1 MECWLLPLYYT
12 DDKKS
17 KFKRCLLTLNQALQ
31 RKEGFTIDSNKKK
44 PEYYRNISRQY
55 CKRKT
60 LLRFYKE
67 NPSFK
72 IFIEEIQNRNIVI
85 QEDDF

>member
-1 MECWLLPLYYT
+1 MIREIRIENY
-12 DDKKS
+12 KS
-17 KFKRCLLTLNQALQ
+17 
-31 RKEGFTIDSNKKK
+31 I
-44 PEYYRNISRQY
+44 
-55 CKRKT
+55 
-60 LLRFYKE
+60 KE